1 MSATT
6 TQFAEGQFLK
16 PAKVMELFGYKN
28 RSSFWGFVKRN
39 GIPYVSLG
47 LRTKRFEVSSLRA
60 HIDAKVVGNV
70 RRRGHVEGGE

>member
-6 TQFAEGQFLK
+6 TQFAEGQFMK
-16 PAKVMELFGYKN
+16 PAEVMKLLGYQN
-28 RSSFWGFVKRN
+28 RSSFWQFVKRN

-47 LRTKRFEVSSLRA
+47 LRTKRFEAAVLRA

-70 RRRGHVEGGE
+70 RRRWRVEGGE